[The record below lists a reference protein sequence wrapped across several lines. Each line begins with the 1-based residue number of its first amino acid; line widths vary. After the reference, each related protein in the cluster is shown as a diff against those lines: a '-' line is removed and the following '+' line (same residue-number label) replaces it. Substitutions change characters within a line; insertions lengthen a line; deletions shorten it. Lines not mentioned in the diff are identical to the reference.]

1 MHSPFRSALTALT
14 ALGMAAFTATAAIAQ
29 QATPPQAA
37 APTTAPKF
45 AYIDSRIIV
54 ERAPGRAAAE
64 STFQKEY
71 EAAQVRIKRMQD
83 TLQAMVAAYTKSK
96 PTITAVN
103 QELREKEIRDKQQQF
118 ENTANLLDA
127 QMQQRQGELVQPI
140 MVQIREVLETIRK
153 EEGYTF
159 IFDVGAN
166 NSVIVAADKGYEI
179 TEKVIGRL
187 KPVPVTAAGAKGDST
202 KTPPL
207 GARPQP
213 SGVTKKPT
221 L

>member
-1 MHSPFRSALTALT
+1 MYSRFRTALT
-14 ALGMAAFTATAAIAQ
+14 ALGLAAITATAAMAQ
-29 QATPPQAA
+29 AATPPSGPPPAVA
-37 APTTAPKF
+37 KF
-45 AYIDSRIIV
+45 AYVDSRVIV

-71 EAAQVRIKRMQD
+71 EVAQNRIKRMQD
-83 TLQAMVAAYTKSK
+83 TLQAMVAAYTKAK
-96 PTITAVN
+96 PTMAAVS

-127 QMQQRQGELVQPI
+127 QMQARQGELVQPI
-140 MVQIREVLETIRK
+140 MVQIREVLEAIRK
-153 EEGYTF
+153 EDGYSF
-159 IFDVGAN
+159 IFDVGTS
-166 NSVIVAADKGYEI
+166 NSPIVAADKAFEI

-187 KPVPVTAAGAKGDST
+187 KPVPVTAAKGDST
-202 KTPPL
+202 KTQPL